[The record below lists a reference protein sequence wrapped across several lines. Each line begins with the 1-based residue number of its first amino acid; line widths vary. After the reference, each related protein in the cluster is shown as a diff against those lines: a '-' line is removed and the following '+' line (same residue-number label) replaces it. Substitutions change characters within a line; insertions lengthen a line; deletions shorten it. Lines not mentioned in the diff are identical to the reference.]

1 MANSRGQQQQ
11 PFAATSTLLPTLEN
25 ENQARVHGRAFAK
38 QIFGQMQWKRIGSKA
53 DESAK
58 LYESVANGAP
68 ASNGRYTVRA
78 VRHVRA
84 KISEIEV
91 VLATSARYG
100 ALAVLLQGAYSSG
113 GAAIEYGQVLHQTGE
128 REHVSIEYASL
139 RPYTNTLGMENH
151 VLLNYS
157 LATMLQRTRKTK
169 SGRTDSISV
178 PSVLHLLRPV
188 DFPDLT
194 KKRRDFQRDY
204 LSRNDFSITYIIQES
219 SKPGLVTLEVV
230 LTCSDEELMLAN
242 GGHNNKGVQSQKQK
256 ERMWQ
261 DALSLTRIHQLV
273 ENYRESRNVNDSS
286 EASSVASTSSN
297 YNSRSTRASTVP
309 GASGGAVNLSSITSQ
324 PGGAGASSNGC
335 CICHKKFG
343 PFRWKHHCEVCARSA
358 CDRCLSVI
366 ANPTAVRKKKRVC
379 NNCLYGPH
387 GLVDQAPQHQSQPQP
402 VASERPVQ
410 APVPVLKQKPA
421 PVAPR
426 RSTQPSAGRSENQF
440 PPAPPTLQQT
450 GPAAS
455 RRKSA
460 PPPPVQ
466 TRTSRSGSRAPPP
479 PVPEY
484 DRSSK
489 KYATRASRVS
499 SSTSSVYSD
508 SEDDEYVRPT
518 LRARRAQTVTIDE
531 VQCKPVAERTKSFRM
546 MPVYRSSFSPVARP
560 KAEPLENLRLTT
572 LTAPEPSASAAS
584 AALYRQRLNFHQLK
598 TPEADYE
605 LDFNWL
611 NIFPKAPVSLCDS
624 VRVRYLETTLKMD
637 PQSIV
642 FLRHDPILEQHA
654 HRVLDVATQ
663 WHGCSINVASKTHVY
678 CLLNAS
684 SEMDASS
691 GKPALVVDDMMPREE
706 SASSYAVYHNSPFF
720 VSELA
725 ADDRFHAH
733 PLCTDHDAMSFL
745 SFPIYAASASTTS
758 KNQAQ
763 CIGTL
768 DLWKLDQVAASS
780 HVSQDWWLKMET
792 LVTEIGSRVEELAKE
807 SSLFQKPRTAKAYS
821 VDTTSSCDSRGSTWR
836 DDDGSFELDLFDLE
850 ADININS
857 SPPLSGSNTYHNNNN
872 NNNNGEEDTVP
883 ESFYVK
889 GRSLSMASL
898 ADSRLGWKYSNNSS
912 RNSYHASNN
921 DADSDN
927 ESVTSSC
934 SNSSRTSRS
943 SCYSQ
948 RYSAAELHS
957 TIESL
962 LHQANETSSMVYSTG
977 VQI

>member
-1 MANSRGQQQQ
+1 MSSSRSQQQ
-11 PFAATSTLLPTLEN
+11 PFAATSTLLPVLEN
-25 ENQARVHGRAFAK
+25 ENQVRMHGRAFAK

-58 LYESVANGAP
+58 LYESVANGTP

-78 VRHVRA
+78 VRHVTA

-100 ALAVLLQGAYSSG
+100 ALAVMLQGAYSSG

-139 RPYTNTLGMENH
+139 RPYTSTLGMENH

-230 LTCSDEELMLAN
+230 LTCSDEELLGT
-242 GGHNNKGVQSQKQK
+242 GGRNKGQSQKQ
-256 ERMWQ
+256 RMWQ

-273 ENYRESRNVNDSS
+273 ENYRESRSVNGSS
-286 EASSVASTSSN
+286 KASSVASTASNNNHTSN
-297 YNSRSTRASTVP
+297 YRSTRASTIP
-309 GASGGAVNLSSITSQ
+309 GTSGAANMSITSQ
-324 PGGAGASSNGC
+324 PGGAAAISNGC

-343 PFRWKHHCEVCARSA
+343 PFRWKHHCEVCTRSA

-387 GLVDQAPQHQSQPQP
+387 GLVGQAAQQSQPQP
-402 VASERPVQ
+402 VAAERPVQ
-410 APVPVLKQKPA
+410 APVPVLKQKPV
-421 PVAPR
+421 PVSS
-426 RSTQPSAGRSENQF
+426 RSTQPVGRSENQF
-440 PPAPPTLQQT
+440 PPAPPTLQQQQP
-450 GPAAS
+450 GSAAS
-455 RRKSA
+455 RRGSA
-460 PPPPVQ
+460 PPAAVQ

-484 DRSSK
+484 DHSSK
-489 KYATRASRVS
+489 KYASRASRVS
-499 SSTSSVYSD
+499 SSNSSVYSD

-518 LRARRAQTVTIDE
+518 VRARRAQTVTIDE

-546 MPVYRSSFSPVARP
+546 VPSYRSSFSPVARP
-560 KAEPLENLRLTT
+560 KVELLENLRLTT
-572 LTAPEPSASAAS
+572 ATASEPSSAS
-584 AALYRQRLNFHQLK
+584 AALYRQRLNFQQLK
-598 TPEADYE
+598 TPEVDYE
-605 LDFNWL
+605 LDFHWL
-611 NIFPKAPVSLCDS
+611 NIFPKAPVSSRDN
-624 VRVRYLETTLKMD
+624 VRVQYLETTLKMD

-678 CLLNAS
+678 CLINAS

-691 GKPALVVDDMMPREE
+691 GKPALVVDDVMPREE
-706 SASSYAVYHNSPFF
+706 SASSYAVYHNAPFF

-745 SFPIYAASASTTS
+745 SFPIYASSSSAL
-758 KNQAQ
+758 KNQVQ

-768 DLWKLDQVAASS
+768 DLWKFDQVAASS
-780 HVSQDWWLKMET
+780 HVSQEWWLKMEA
-792 LVTEIGSRVEELAKE
+792 LVAEIGGRVEELAKE
-807 SSLFQKPRTAKAYS
+807 SSSFQKPRTAKAYS

-836 DDDGSFELDLFDLE
+836 DDNGSFELDHFDLE
-850 ADININS
+850 ADISLNS
-857 SPPLSGSNTYHNNNN
+857 SPPMAG
-872 NNNNGEEDTVP
+872 NNNNGKEDTVP

-898 ADSRLGWKYSNNSS
+898 SDSRLGWKYNNRNSS
-912 RNSYHASNN
+912 HHNN
-921 DADSDN
+921 DDSDN
-927 ESVTSSC
+927 ESTTSSC
-934 SNSSRTSRS
+934 SNSSRTSRTSRS

-962 LHQANETSSMVYSTG
+962 LHQANETSSMVYNTG